1 MATQVERFD
10 TVVVGG
16 GQAGLATGYHLAKRG
31 RSYVIL
37 DASERIG
44 DSWRQRWPS
53 LKLYSP
59 ARSDGLPGM
68 RFPAPRY
75 SFPTGHDMADYLET
89 YATEL
94 GLAVRTG
101 VAVDSLSR
109 EGDTYV
115 VSAGERRFEAENV
128 VVATGVF
135 QKPIVPEFA
144 GELAPTIRQLHSFA
158 YRDPG
163 QLQEGPALVVGA
175 AHSGADVAFEV
186 AGAGHRTMLAGRD
199 TGQIPVPLESRRA
212 RLVWPLLTFAW
223 TRVFTTSTPIG
234 RKMQDKVRVH
244 GGPLLR
250 VKTADLVAAGVERVF
265 ERVVGVED
273 GRPVLEGGRVV
284 EAANVVWCTGFQP
297 DYSWIRIPFETDD
310 GFPRANRGA
319 VESSPGLYFVGF
331 PFLHSFSSM
340 LILGAGRDAE
350 RVVRH
355 LASRSARA
363 HAAAV
368 EATLSEDGVAA

>member
-1 MATQVERFD
+1 
-10 TVVVGG
+10 
-16 GQAGLATGYHLAKRG
+16 
-31 RSYVIL
+31 
-37 DASERIG
+37 
-44 DSWRQRWPS
+44 
-53 LKLYSP
+53 
-59 ARSDGLPGM
+59 
-68 RFPAPRY
+68 
-75 SFPTGHDMADYLET
+75 
-89 YATEL
+89 
-94 GLAVRTG
+94 
-101 VAVDSLSR
+101 
-109 EGDTYV
+109 
-115 VSAGERRFEAENV
+115 
-128 VVATGVF
+128 VF
-135 QKPIVPEFA
+135 QKPIVPDFA
-144 GELAPTIRQLHSFA
+144 GELAPTIRQLHSLE

-186 AGAGHRTMLAGRD
+186 AGAGHRTTLAGRD

-355 LASRSARA
+355 LASRSSRA
-363 HAAAV
+363 DAAAV